1 MKAKLLFISILLVLA
16 AGTAQ
21 AGKLGM
27 TDRLGGTYVVS
38 FSTQYG
44 YVKVFLPDDM
54 VGGDTVSASIFSYP
68 EGANESVKNKNL
80 AVLKSY
86 RIHTDVQ
93 SASIQAGRITINI
106 PRNMSGSSLRVTL
119 RDGSN
124 RELGYSSALVK
135 LPDSYADRPE
145 TPSAFDFET
154 PLIGQSGRLVEIKG
168 PFDGDFATTELTI
181 RGKPAHVISE
191 SPRKLVFEAPADLS
205 GSAEIVLNENG
216 VVVKRPFTSLR
227 VVKIGEE
234 SSSTVSGVVPKGYS
248 AEAPEAIA
256 PATQIIEE
264 TVSTE
269 VISSEP
275 GITEQELPLDSA
287 GVQEEI
293 VQEQIQI
300 ETYTQ
305 PVNGSDKAQIA
316 LLLDTQLNLPLR
328 GAATLV
334 KAEKVDTVVLRE
346 VDITEKTESDEQLS
360 VKSHGEEII
369 EEDILVG
376 EKKDI
381 PSFQKKDISASP
393 RSTNT
398 EGSSYSSK
406 ELIERIYESTR
417 EDWDKSPPEVS
428 GQPVTGTNVYGK
440 SVREGD
446 VTKSPADNTSFNDRG
461 KYTVQVASFKDP
473 GAAKSFAEKLERKG
487 YRVSVTE
494 AEIAGKGR
502 WSRVRVG
509 KFLTKEQARDYGN
522 RLKREEPGIKSVFI
536 TQFN

>member
-27 TDRLGGTYVVS
+27 TDRLSGTYVVS

-44 YVKVFLPDDM
+44 DVKVLLPDDM
-54 VGGDTVSASIFSYP
+54 AGGDTVSASVFSYP
-68 EGANESVKNKNL
+68 EGTNESVKSKNL

-86 RIHTDVQ
+86 NIHTDVQ
-93 SASIQAGRITINI
+93 SASVQAGRITINI

-119 RDGSN
+119 RDGGN
-124 RELGYSSALVK
+124 RGLSYSSALVK

-248 AEAPEAIA
+248 VEAPEAIA
-256 PATQIIEE
+256 PAKTGPATQITEE
-264 TVSTE
+264 TVSTAL
-269 VISSEP
+269 ISSEP
-275 GITEQELPLDSA
+275 GIIEQELPLDSA

-293 VQEQIQI
+293 VQEEIQI
-300 ETYTQ
+300 ETYAQ
-305 PVNGSDKAQIA
+305 PVNGSDKARIA

-346 VDITEKTESDEQLS
+346 VDITEKTGSDEQLS

-369 EEDILVG
+369 EQDILVV
-376 EKKDI
+376 E
-381 PSFQKKDISASP
+381 KKDISAVT
-393 RSTNT
+393 RSTKIDD
-398 EGSSYSSK
+398 SSYSSK

-428 GQPVTGTNVYGK
+428 GQPVTGTNVYGE

-446 VTKSPADNTSFNDRG
+446 VPKSPADDTSFSDRG

-473 GAAKSFAEKLERKG
+473 GAAKSFADKLERKG

-494 AEIAGKGR
+494 AEIAGTGR